1 MITKKYTVGI
11 SVGLNSNT
19 ERHDVVVASQAEFDY
34 LKHAVLEGALDELGW
49 EEHEVYVEEDEF
61 SFCQDDF
68 DYEAG
73 AEEWESEVVSILEQL
88 KEEFKGECL

>member
-1 MITKKYTVGI
+1 MITKKYNVGI

-19 ERHDVVVASQAEFDY
+19 ERHDVVVDSKAEFEY
-34 LKHAVLEGALDELGW
+34 LKKAVLDGALDEVEWCEG
-49 EEHEVYVEEDEF
+49 EVYMGEGEF
-61 SFCQDDF
+61 SFYQDDF